1 MFATHYHELTDL
13 ATTHERIQN
22 YSIAVREQDNRIH
35 FLHKLVQGAASR
47 SYGIQVAA
55 LAGVPDHVVDRAQE
69 ILTNIE
75 KGEFTA
81 TGEPT
86 IAVSVKR
93 KPHPCQLTL
102 FPPKE
107 DPLRTRMKEID
118 PNELTPRQAHDLL
131 YELVEVMREE

>member
-1 MFATHYHELTDL
+1 M
-13 ATTHERIQN
+13 
-22 YSIAVREQDNRIH
+22 
-35 FLHKLVQGAASR
+35 
-47 SYGIQVAA
+47 
-55 LAGVPDHVVDRAQE
+55 VDRAQE

-75 KGEFTA
+75 QGEFTA

-86 IAVSVKR
+86 IAVSPKK
-93 KPHPCQLTL
+93 KPQPCQMSL

-131 YELVEVMREE
+131 YELMEVMREE